1 LSGRRPLI
9 LLHGWTMCGAI
20 FDDLAARLG
29 DVAQCH
35 APDLPGHG
43 AAADRPAT
51 LDACAALVAEQV
63 AAARAPPV
71 LLGWS
76 MGAAAAWR
84 YIAREG
90 CGALAGLVTVD
101 MSPRLR
107 PAADWCH
114 GLKRQ
119 SAEDIMRA
127 TARIRQD
134 WPAATGSIAAN
145 MFATPA
151 GAPGLAPQ
159 QARRLILS
167 QDAAAMQALWE
178 DLLTLDERATIAGID
193 RPYLV
198 CSGAQ
203 SRVYP
208 ASAATWLAQAAPQ
221 ARHQVF
227 ARSGHSPHL
236 EEPAAMSDALRR
248 FIRALPA

>member
-1 LSGRRPLI
+1 MTQRDPKRY
-9 LLHGWTMCGAI
+9 LL
-20 FDDLAARLG
+20 R
-29 DVAQCH
+29 
-35 APDLPGHG
+35 
-43 AAADRPAT
+43 
-51 LDACAALVAEQV
+51 
-63 AAARAPPV
+63 PPV
-71 LLGWS
+71 
-76 MGAAAAWR
+76 AV
-84 YIAREG
+84 REVG
-90 CGALAGLVTVD
+90 GE
-101 MSPRLR
+101 RR
-107 PAADWCH
+107 
-114 GLKRQ
+114 
-119 SAEDIMRA
+119 E
-127 TARIRQD
+127 
-134 WPAATGSIAAN
+134 
-145 MFATPA
+145 
-151 GAPGLAPQ
+151 LAPQ

-236 EEPAAMSDALRR
+236 EEPAAMSDALCR

>member
-1 LSGRRPLI
+1 
-9 LLHGWTMCGAI
+9 
-20 FDDLAARLG
+20 
-29 DVAQCH
+29 
-35 APDLPGHG
+35 
-43 AAADRPAT
+43 
-51 LDACAALVAEQV
+51 
-63 AAARAPPV
+63 
-71 LLGWS
+71 
-76 MGAAAAWR
+76 
-84 YIAREG
+84 
-90 CGALAGLVTVD
+90 
-101 MSPRLR
+101 
-107 PAADWCH
+107 
-114 GLKRQ
+114 
-119 SAEDIMRA
+119 
-127 TARIRQD
+127 
-134 WPAATGSIAAN
+134 

>member
-1 LSGRRPLI
+1 MGAGRMSAWKAKRFWKTAEIRPEAGGYGVYLDTRPVKTPAKAPLVLPSEGFAEAVRAEWEAVDEQI
-9 LLHGWTMCGAI
+9 DPTRMPFTRTANAAIDKVSVQQAEVADMIADYGGTDLLCYRAEAPEALRQRQNAGWDPLLDWADETFG
-20 FDDLAARLG
+20 ARL
-29 DVAQCH
+29 A
-35 APDLPGHG
+35 
-43 AAADRPAT
+43 
-51 LDACAALVAEQV
+51 
-63 AAARAPPV
+63 
-71 LLGWS
+71 
-76 MGAAAAWR
+76 
-84 YIAREG
+84 
-90 CGALAGLVTVD
+90 VTSGV
-101 MSPRLR
+101 M
-107 PAADWCH
+107 H
-114 GLKRQ
+114 
-119 SAEDIMRA
+119 
-127 TARIRQD
+127 
-134 WPAATGSIAAN
+134 
-145 MFATPA
+145 
-151 GAPGLAPQ
+151 
-159 QARRLILS
+159 LS